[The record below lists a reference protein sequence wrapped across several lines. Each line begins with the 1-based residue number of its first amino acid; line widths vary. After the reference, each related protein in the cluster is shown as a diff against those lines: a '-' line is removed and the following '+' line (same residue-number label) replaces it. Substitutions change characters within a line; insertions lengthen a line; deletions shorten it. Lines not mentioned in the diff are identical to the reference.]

1 MLTALAPLFTGL
13 GLFFCGVRFIAT
25 NLVQVAGGS
34 ARPLFK
40 RALSSNMLAALS
52 GILAGLVTQS
62 TNAVTLIAV
71 SFARAGIIDGKRAG
85 LVPVWS
91 HVGSSLLVILVA
103 VDTHLAV
110 AYAILLAGVAL
121 YFDFNMTERWR
132 HAVMV
137 LLGAGLL
144 FLGLETL
151 KAGSGTLR
159 AMMTHYNLLG
169 ANNGPAAPFLISAAL
184 AVITQSSTVTGAI
197 AVALVKV
204 GVFDLDGAL
213 LLLAGANFGAGLN
226 YAFLGRNGEATGRHI
241 FFFQAAQKA
250 FGSILLVAALVIAE
264 NPLNDAIDR
273 IPVDAAGRI
282 AWSFLVIQLVGSL
295 SCTVLRGALTELF
308 ERIAPPRHED
318 ELAKP
323 AFLATEALEV
333 PELALDLALREEHR
347 LIARLPM
354 MLDHVRDGGDRST
367 PPAKVLLDAGLA
379 VGDAIRGYVANVLEE
394 QPDHA
399 TIIRAMRLQQGV
411 GNAIALHQT
420 LAEFEAATRTAL
432 EAPEGRQTVSHMVES
447 LHLLLNVLV
456 ETAES
461 SDEEERSL
469 SLTLFGRRDALM
481 EGIRK
486 RLLTAQAGAPVRVQ
500 EALFNT
506 TILFERVIW
515 LARDS
520 VQALMRDVDPQG
532 VEPLEMARQAAP
544 SDA

>member
-1 MLTALAPLFTGL
+1 MMAALAPLFTGL

-40 RALSSNMLAALS
+40 RALSSTPLAALS
-52 GILAGLVTQS
+52 GVLAGLVTQS

-91 HVGSSLLVILVA
+91 HVGASALVILVA
-103 VDTHLAV
+103 IDTHLAV

-121 YFDFNMTERWR
+121 YFDFNLTDRWR
-132 HAVMV
+132 HAIMV

-151 KAGSGTLR
+151 KAGSGPVR
-159 AMMTHYNLLG
+159 AMMMNYNLLG
-169 ANNGPAAPFLISAAL
+169 PGQSPAAPFLISAAL
-184 AVITQSSTVTGAI
+184 AVVTQSSTVAGAI
-197 AVALVKV
+197 AVALVRV
-204 GVFDLDGAL
+204 GVFDLDAAL
-213 LLLAGANFGAGLN
+213 LLLAGANFGSGLN

-241 FFFQAAQKA
+241 LFFQAAQKA
-250 FGSILLVAALVIAE
+250 FGSAALVTALVVAQD
-264 NPLNDAIDR
+264 PLNAAVAL
-273 IPVDAAGRI
+273 IPADAAGRI
-282 AWSFLVIQLVGSL
+282 AWSFLVVQLFGSFSATL
-295 SCTVLRGALTELF
+295 LRRPLAWLF
-308 ERIAPPRHED
+308 ERIAPPRHGD
-318 ELAKP
+318 DLAKP

-347 LIARLPM
+347 LIQRLPM
-354 MLDHVRDGGDRST
+354 MLDHVRDGGDPTT
-367 PPAKVLLDAGLA
+367 PPAKTLLDAGLA
-379 VGDAIRGYVANVLEE
+379 VGDAIRSYVANVLEE

-399 TIIRAMRLQQGV
+399 TIVRAMRLQQGV

-456 ETAES
+456 ETAET
-461 SDEEERSL
+461 SDVEERSL
-469 SLTLFGRRDALM
+469 SLALFGRRDALM

-486 RLLTAQAGAPVRVQ
+486 RLLTAQAGTPVRVQ

-506 TILFERVIW
+506 TILFERIIW

-520 VQALMRDVDPQG
+520 VQALMRDVDPHG
-532 VEPLEMARQAAP
+532 MEPIDAARQAAP